1 MLTIHLILLLI
12 QTVYMSFNSSMIHD
26 YSCYYNAAN
35 YWLKGLSLYS
45 GCFVYLPQSAIFFT
59 PLSILPPQLFLI
71 IWKIILII
79 ALYSSLF
86 KILEFFK
93 ITTRKK
99 LFMFFGITLLVAQ
112 GPLTQGQAD
121 ILMISCMIFAI
132 AAWYDEKYTKC
143 AFLLCFSVF
152 LDPLAIV
159 FMGLMFLFHRQL
171 QFKIIC
177 FSLFFI
183 LFPYIIS
190 NVNYVNQEYI
200 ELILRYRFLSSPQF
214 PHVFNLFF
222 LFTNSNISDYAQFI
236 IRLIFSILTIVFS
249 WQVKKKI
256 DNRLFPFFL
265 YMLSSL
271 YMLLFNP
278 HVESHHS
285 LILIVVALPFIISQM
300 KTIDTPLLTLIFII
314 NLFLYIWQKIF
325 LNSMLQ
331 PIPVLIVCAASFYLL
346 KSIRHYEQI

>member
-1 MLTIHLILLLI
+1 
-12 QTVYMSFNSSMIHD
+12 
-26 YSCYYNAAN
+26 
-35 YWLKGLSLYS
+35 
-45 GCFVYLPQSAIFFT
+45 
-59 PLSILPPQLFLI
+59 
-71 IWKIILII
+71 
-79 ALYSSLF
+79 
-86 KILEFFK
+86 
-93 ITTRKK
+93 
-99 LFMFFGITLLVAQ
+99 MFFGITLLVAQ

-190 NVNYVNQEYI
+190 NANYVNQEYI

-222 LFTNSNISDYAQFI
+222 LVTNSNISDYAQFI